1 MIDIKK
7 YKFVFPIVLILL
19 FVFEYLV
26 SQTLKS
32 FGDEYISLAAN
43 FGFFTQLNFDAGF
56 ANGGSYG
63 VELTSG
69 PISALGGVIGW
80 VLTKNLL
87 IARFSNFLWVFLLQ
101 IVLIYIVKKYY
112 DINLR
117 NYILLTSL
125 LFAIIPWQFGMLYM
139 LGEVPS
145 TIVFFYSILLFPKN
159 RKLSILL
166 FSISIIYG
174 KLILAIM
181 FLTFYISYSL
191 INKQIKNILLDIF
204 HFSIPLILWL
214 FLVFLFYEKGNI
226 IEYIQNLFEFN
237 VLNNQS
243 VGIKDSPK
251 SFIDYINSFRNSE
264 VINWNISD
272 ILRILLSPLLL
283 NAILLTSK
291 NKISNEL
298 SRLFIPIFF
307 STTVHYLWFW
317 LMSPTKWIRYSQH
330 FVMVGILLILFLLSA
345 EGIRFNDRI
354 TTFLIVIY
362 LSLFLNSSYLIII
375 TVVFALYN
383 LYKNFNLGNDF
394 LINLITISLMFN
406 LINGI
411 FEIQDKNK
419 YKFEFYH
426 CINQLDTQLCWEE
439 YKNQ

>member
-7 YKFVFPIVLILL
+7 YKFVFPAVLILL

-56 ANGGSYG
+56 DNGGSYG

-80 VLTKNLL
+80 ILTKNLL
-87 IARFSNFLWVFLLQ
+87 IARFTNFLWVFLLQ

-112 DINLR
+112 EINLR

-125 LFAIIPWQFGMLYM
+125 LFVIIPWQFGTLYM

-145 TIVFFYSILLFPKN
+145 TIIFFYSLLLFPKN
-159 RKLSILL
+159 RNLSIIL

-174 KLILAIM
+174 KLILVIM
-181 FLTFYISYSL
+181 FLVFYISYVL
-191 INKQIKNILLDIF
+191 INQQFRNIPLDIF
-204 HFSIPLILWL
+204 YFSIPLFLWL
-214 FLVFLFYEKGNI
+214 FFVFLFYEKGNVF
-226 IEYIQNLFEFN
+226 EYIQNLFEFN
-237 VLNNQS
+237 VLNNRS
-243 VGIKDSPK
+243 VGIKDSSL

-264 VINWNISD
+264 VINWNIAD
-272 ILRILLSPLLL
+272 ILRILFSPLLF
-283 NAILLTSK
+283 NVILLTNK

-298 SRLFIPIFF
+298 SGLFIPILF

-330 FVMVGILLILFLLSA
+330 FVMIGIMLILFLLST
-345 EGIRFNDRI
+345 EGIRFNEKI
-354 TTFLIVIY
+354 NSFWIVIY
-362 LSLFLNSSYLIII
+362 LSLFLNSSYLIIL
-375 TVVFALYN
+375 TVVFALYYM
-383 LYKNFNLGNDF
+383 YKNSNLANDF
-394 LINLITISLMFN
+394 IVNLITVSLILN

-411 FEIQDKNK
+411 YEAQDKTK

-426 CINQLDTQLCWEE
+426 CVEQLDTKLCWEE
-439 YKNQ
+439 YKSQ